1 MSGSLL
7 ILEPY
12 AQIKAE
18 VIPSEGQKLL
28 YVMKG
33 DVSVMVDGRGETL
46 RSGDSLFLKKE
57 VLSAFKNEG
66 GDSAEIL
73 FMSS

>member
-1 MSGSLL
+1 L
-7 ILEPY
+7 
-12 AQIKAE
+12 
-18 VIPSEGQKLL
+18 
-28 YVMKG
+28 KG
-33 DVSVMVDGRGETL
+33 DVSVIIDGKGETL

-57 VLSAFKNEG
+57 VPSVFKNEG